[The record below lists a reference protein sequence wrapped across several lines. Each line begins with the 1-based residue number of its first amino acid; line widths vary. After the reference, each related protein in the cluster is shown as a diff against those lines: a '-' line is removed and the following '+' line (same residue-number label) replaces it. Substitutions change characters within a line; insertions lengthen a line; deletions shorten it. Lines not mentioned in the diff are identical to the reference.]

1 MSVAAV
7 EFGDEVSIA
16 LGVEPRH
23 RAFGEVAAVAGL
35 PFVVH
40 VGEHGADESDHG
52 GFVGEDADDTGA
64 SFEALMSRGRV
75 GGRLGPWF
83 GRWRW
88 TGFA

>member
-23 RAFGEVAAVAGL
+23 GAFGEVAAVAGL

-40 VGEHGADESDHG
+40 VREHRADESDQG
-52 GFVGEDADDTGA
+52 GFVGEVADDSGA
-64 SFEALMSRGRV
+64 SFDLLV
-75 GGRLGPWF
+75 
-83 GRWRW
+83 
-88 TGFA
+88 